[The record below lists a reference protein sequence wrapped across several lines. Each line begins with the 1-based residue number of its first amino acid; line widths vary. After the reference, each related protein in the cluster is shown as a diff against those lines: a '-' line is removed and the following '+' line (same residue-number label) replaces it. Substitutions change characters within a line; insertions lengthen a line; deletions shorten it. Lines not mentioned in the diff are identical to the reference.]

1 MGDAQN
7 REMSFSLLA
16 SSTIALAY
24 TLGYRFLFSPLEAER
39 MTLQQARAVSGT
51 VFFELREKPQNEMLE
66 PSAVIEDDGDSGVEG
81 AGHTSLARD
90 IAIERF
96 TKEGSRA

>member
-1 MGDAQN
+1 M
-7 REMSFSLLA
+7 
-16 SSTIALAY
+16 
-24 TLGYRFLFSPLEAER
+24 FSPLEAER

-51 VFFELREKPQNEMLE
+51 IFFELREKPKNEMLE
-66 PSAVIEDDGDSGVEG
+66 PSAVIEDNGDSGVEG

-96 TKEGSRA
+96 TKEGNRA